1 MQEESAGKTNRGKPN
16 RLAKET
22 SPYLLQHAYNPV
34 DWYPWGEEA
43 LQKAKQEN
51 KPIFLSVGYSACH
64 WCHVMAHESFEDD
77 EIAKIMNEN
86 FINIK
91 VDREERPD
99 LDDIYQRACQLATGT
114 GGWPLSVFLTPE
126 HKPFYVGTY
135 FPKDSS
141 SHYNMPGFKTILLQL
156 SAAYKNKN
164 HEIEAASSEFMDALS
179 QMAKDVVTR
188 TGVTEKPSL
197 ERSILDEAAVGLL
210 QMGDPV
216 YGGFGHAPKF
226 PNASNLMFLLRYY
239 HISTMSRFRD
249 FVIFTADKI
258 AAGGI
263 YDHLG
268 GGFARYATDQKWLV
282 PHFEKMLYDNALL
295 SQLYVELY
303 QITKAEQ
310 YMQITRKTLDYAI
323 REMTHPE
330 GGFYSAQDAD
340 SEHEEG
346 KFYVW
351 QKKEIASILGEQ
363 TVTDIFCEHYG
374 VTEGGNFE
382 GKNILNVRVP
392 IKSLAQRNGKT
403 PEVVAQIVQDAC
415 AKLLAAREKRVKP
428 GRDEKILTSWNG
440 LMISAF
446 AKGYG
451 VSRDTR
457 YLQAA
462 KNAVEFI
469 ESKLASSEGRLRRTF
484 KDGQSKLNAYV
495 EDYAFYVSGL
505 LDLFAANSKQEYLDR
520 AIKCTDF
527 MLQHFWDEKE
537 GNLFFTSDDH
547 EQLIART
554 KNIYDLAMPSGN
566 SMAASNLIRLYHYS
580 QNNGYLDRAVRMMK
594 SSAVSA
600 AENPFG
606 FGHMLSA
613 IYLYV
618 KKPIEVTVI
627 TTEGYSNNNNSS
639 LVAWLNRQ
647 FLPHSINAIVSP
659 SELATFQKY
668 PYFKGRAAEGGGETA
683 FVCKNF
689 SCSLP
694 IKSDKELERQ
704 LSLS

>member
-1 MQEESAGKTNRGKPN
+1 MQEESAGQTSRSKPN

-43 LQKAKQEN
+43 LQKAKQED

-77 EIAKIMNEN
+77 ETAKIMNQN

-114 GGWPLSVFLTPE
+114 GGWPLSVFLTPDQ
-126 HKPFYVGTY
+126 KPFYVGTY

-141 SHYNMPGFKTILLQL
+141 SHYNIPGFKTILLQL

-164 HEIEAASSEFMDALS
+164 HEIQAASSEFMDALL
-179 QMAKDVVTR
+179 QITKDVVTR
-188 TGVTEKPSL
+188 TSVTEKPSL

-226 PNASNLMFLLRYY
+226 PNVSNLMFLLRYY
-239 HISTMSRFRD
+239 HISNMTRFRD
-249 FVIFTADKI
+249 FVVFTADKI

-263 YDHLG
+263 HDHLG

-310 YMQITRKTLDYAI
+310 YMQITRKTLDYTI

-351 QKKEIASILGEQ
+351 QKKEIASILGDQ

-382 GKNILNVRVP
+382 GKNILNIRVP
-392 IKSLAQRNGKT
+392 TTSLAQKHGKT
-403 PEVVAQIVQDAC
+403 AEQVAQIVQDAS
-415 AKLLAAREKRVKP
+415 AKLFAAREKRVKP

-440 LMISAF
+440 LMISGF
-446 AKGYG
+446 AKGYAI
-451 VSRDTR
+451 SDDTR

-469 ESKLASSEGRLRRTF
+469 ESKLTSSGSRLRRTF
-484 KDGQSKLNAYV
+484 KDGQSKLNAYI

-505 LDLFAANSKQEYLDR
+505 LDLFAADSKQEYLDK
-520 AIKCTDF
+520 AIKYTDF

-554 KNIYDLAMPSGN
+554 KNLYDLAIPSGN
-566 SMAASNLIRLYHYS
+566 SMAASNLVRLYHYS
-580 QNNGYLDRAVRMMK
+580 QNNSYLDRAVRIMK
-594 SSAVSA
+594 SGARSA

-606 FGHMLSA
+606 FGQMLSA

-627 TTEGYSNNNNSS
+627 ITDGNTNDSNSS
-639 LVAWLNRQ
+639 LAAWLDTQ
-647 FLPHSINAIVSP
+647 FLPHSINAIVSS
-659 SELATFQKY
+659 SELITLQKY
-668 PYFKGRAAEGGGETA
+668 PYFKGRGAKGDGETA

-694 IKSDKELERQ
+694 IKSVEELERQ
-704 LSLS
+704 LRTS